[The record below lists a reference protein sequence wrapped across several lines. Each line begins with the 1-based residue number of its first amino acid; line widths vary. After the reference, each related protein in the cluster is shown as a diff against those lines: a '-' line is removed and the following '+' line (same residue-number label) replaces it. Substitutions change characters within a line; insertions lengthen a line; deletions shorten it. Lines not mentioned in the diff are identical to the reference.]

1 MMRPRAHAE
10 RGQVTVLFALLIP
23 VLFGLA
29 AIVITLGN
37 FITHAR
43 NLQTKVDAAAFAG
56 GQVWAFPC
64 GPGSDTNASGT
75 GILDVARDY
84 FGPQVTAA
92 GVVRSSPYNGQIGG
106 VPGTDLHVVMNG
118 NPYWDD
124 DAGTNPADQTDP
136 AGSVCEAEIRREG
149 D

>member
-1 MMRPRAHAE
+1 MPPRSPAV
-10 RGQVTVLFALLIP
+10 R
-23 VLFGLA
+23 
-29 AIVITLGN
+29 
-37 FITHAR
+37 
-43 NLQTKVDAAAFAG
+43 
-56 GQVWAFPC
+56 C
-64 GPGSDTNASGT
+64 GPSPAAPIVTRTPPGT

-92 GVVRSSPYNGQIGG
+92 GVVRSSTYNGQIGG

-136 AGSVCEAEIRREG
+136 AGSVCEAEDPRREG